1 MSPAIIELLV
11 LAGIA
16 IFLIMRL
23 RNVLGTREGFE
34 KPAVQE
40 ALKAERPSF
49 KVIEGGEDADILDNA
64 EKGSATAEALAL
76 MKQRDSNFTVND
88 FLAGSKYAYEMI
100 LMAFENGNIDD
111 VRDFISEEIE
121 DVFDQVIEDRKSKG
135 LVIEAEYLGT
145 RETRLMDA
153 TFDRE
158 TGVAEI
164 SVSFSAEMTSV
175 VLGSDGTVIEG
186 DSKQVKRQKDIWT
199 FARDISS
206 NDPNWQLVATS
217 E

>member
-40 ALKAERPSF
+40 APKAERPNF
-49 KVIEGGEDADILDNA
+49 KVIEGGEDADILDNV
-64 EKGSATAEALAL
+64 EKGSAAAEALAF
-76 MKQRDSNFTVND
+76 MKQRDNSFTVND

-135 LVIEAEYLGT
+135 FVIEAE
-145 RETRLMDA
+145 
-153 TFDRE
+153 
-158 TGVAEI
+158 
-164 SVSFSAEMTSV
+164 
-175 VLGSDGTVIEG
+175 
-186 DSKQVKRQKDIWT
+186 
-199 FARDISS
+199 
-206 NDPNWQLVATS
+206 
-217 E
+217 

>member
-34 KPAVQE
+34 KPPLQE
-40 ALKAERPSF
+40 KPIPERPNL

-64 EKGSATAEALAL
+64 EKGSRAAEALAL
-76 MKQRDSNFTVND
+76 MKNSDDTFTVND

-100 LMAFENGNIDD
+100 LMAFENGNIDE

-135 LVIEAEYLGT
+135 LVIKAEYMGT
-145 RETRLMDA
+145 RETRLTDA
-153 TFDRE
+153 TYDSDL
-158 TGVAEI
+158 GWAEI
-164 SVSFSAEMTSV
+164 SVSFTAEMTSV
-175 VLGSDGTVIEG
+175 VLDSDGNVIEG
-186 DSKQVKRQKDIWT
+186 DKKQVKRQKDVWT
-199 FARDISS
+199 FARDMSS
-206 NDPNWQLVATS
+206 YDPNWQLVATS